1 VARPWTRP
9 ADVRAWL
16 YKRWQSGA
24 LLTAFAEGEQWQ
36 PLSMPLRGPAAGEI
50 AERLAETQQWAA
62 EWARAG
68 RGPLRVEYKKVG
80 GREVGANLIPCRAWI
95 DDYDRAWELLG
106 VRAQVRSFSCLA
118 AATAERCPRLVPW
131 VTRRPVQMLRLTD
144 GWDKLLAT
152 VRWIDE
158 RQSPAM
164 YLRQVDVPGVDTKF
178 IERHRG
184 VLAELLDLQLDCD
197 RIDQDATDFA
207 ARYRFRRKPGY
218 VRFRSPD
225 FRGFTEL
232 SVRTDEFAA
241 PPPGAR
247 RVYVVENEIT
257 YLAFPL
263 PGAAIVIFGGGY
275 AVDVLEALAW
285 LADLDLVYWGDVDTH
300 GFAILNRLRHRFG
313 HARSML
319 MDRATLLAH
328 RGQWVTEPRP
338 TAAVLDLLDAEEA
351 ELYRDLVNG
360 SFGPSVRLEQERIRF
375 ATIEQALD
383 NLGENPHHRNARR
396 PSAKPVPQS

>member
-16 YKRWQSGA
+16 DKRWQSGA

-36 PLSMPLRGPAAGEI
+36 PLSIPLRGPASGEI

-80 GREVGANLIPCRAWI
+80 GREVGANLIPCRAWV
-95 DDYDRAWELLG
+95 DHYDRAWQLLG
-106 VRAQVRSFSCLA
+106 VRAQVRSFSSLA

-131 VTRRPVQMLRLTD
+131 VTRRPVQTLRLAD

-158 RQSPAM
+158 RQSPGM
-164 YLRQVDVPGVDTKF
+164 YLRQVDIPGVDTKF
-178 IERHRG
+178 IERHWG

-232 SVRTDEFAA
+232 SVRTEEFAA

-247 RVYVVENEIT
+247 RAYVVENEIT

-263 PGAAIVIFGGGY
+263 PGHLRRGIRGRRPRGARLAGGPGPGLLGRRRHPRFRDLEPAATPVR
-275 AVDVLEALAW
+275 ARPVH
-285 LADLDLVYWGDVDTH
+285 ADGP
-300 GFAILNRLRHRFG
+300 RHP
-313 HARSML
+313 AR
-319 MDRATLLAH
+319 A
-328 RGQWVTEPRP
+328 PRP
-338 TAAVLDLLDAEEA
+338 VDHRAAAD
-351 ELYRDLVNG
+351 G
-360 SFGPSVRLEQERIRF
+360 
-375 ATIEQALD
+375 
-383 NLGENPHHRNARR
+383 RR
-396 PSAKPVPQS
+396 P